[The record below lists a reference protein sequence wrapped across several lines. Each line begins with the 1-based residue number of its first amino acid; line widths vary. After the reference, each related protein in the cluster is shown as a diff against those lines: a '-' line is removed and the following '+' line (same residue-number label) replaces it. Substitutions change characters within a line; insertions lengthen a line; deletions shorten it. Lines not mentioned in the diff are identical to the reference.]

1 MNIATI
7 PSPARQR
14 AAPVAWRAEAGI
26 ALLLC
31 AVAVASRMVWFG
43 DATSEPDEQLYSLIG
58 WNLLDGLWPYDG
70 LWDRKPLGLF
80 ALFAFAHA
88 LGGPGPLA
96 YQLLATAF
104 AAAGA
109 WLVYRLAQGLAD
121 RRTAIGAGV
130 LYPPLIYAYGSFSG
144 QSEVFLAPL
153 LLGALLLV
161 RDMPRGLAA
170 RRAAGAMLL
179 AGMALQ
185 IKYSVL
191 PQCAFLGLAAL
202 WRMRE
207 CGPAR
212 LVRQA
217 AIFAILGLLPT
228 LFTAAIYAARG
239 EFEAFW
245 FANFASITLRVAAA
259 SGRLPPEHLP
269 ALAPLIALSLGGL
282 YAAFRAR
289 PRPPRAGYLLIL
301 GWSLSILAGIYMLG
315 TVYLYYFAAFVPA
328 AILLAVPLLAVR
340 PPLGWVPMALAI
352 MSSVLLLNLPRH
364 AALTREG
371 RAGMAELRAAIAP
384 QLGAGR
390 CLFVFDGPTALYRE
404 TGSCLPTR
412 FIYPDH
418 LNNPLERFAL
428 GVSQEGE
435 VARILRARP
444 AAIVLARDTFADRST
459 PARRLVSDTVRSSYR
474 LATVARIRERE
485 ILAFLPDSP
494 DSLPQN

>member
-1 MNIATI
+1 MNTAPL
-7 PSPARQR
+7 PSPAVTR
-14 AAPVAWRAEAGI
+14 PVMAAWRGEAGV

-31 AVAVASRMVWFG
+31 AVALATRMVWFG
-43 DATSEPDEQLYSLIG
+43 DAAAEPDEQLYSLIG
-58 WNLLDGLWPYDG
+58 SRLVDGLWPYDG

-80 ALFAFAHA
+80 ALFALAHA
-88 LGGPGPLA
+88 IGGPGPLA
-96 YQLLATAF
+96 YQLLATGF
-104 AAAGA
+104 AAIGA
-109 WLVYRLAQGLAD
+109 WLVYRLAEPLAN
-121 RRTAIGAGV
+121 RRTAVGAGV

-144 QSEVFLAPL
+144 QSEVFLAPFL
-153 LLGALLLV
+153 MAALLLI
-161 RDMPRGLAA
+161 RDMPRGFAA

-207 CGPAR
+207 AGPAR

-228 LFTAAIYAARG
+228 LVAAAIYAARG

-259 SGRLPPEHLP
+259 SGRLPHEHLP

-289 PRPPRAGYLLIL
+289 PQPPRAEYLLIL
-301 GWSLSILAGIYMLG
+301 GWSLSILVGIYMLG

-340 PPLGWVPMALAI
+340 PPLGWVPLALAVL
-352 MSSVLLLNLPRH
+352 SSALLLNIPRH
-364 AALTREG
+364 TALTREG

-384 QLGAGR
+384 QVASGH

-404 TGSCLPTR
+404 TRSCLPTR

-444 AAIVLARDTFADRST
+444 GAIVVSRETLADRST
-459 PARRLVSDTVRSSYR
+459 PARRLVADTVRRSYR
-474 LATVARIRERE
+474 LAAVARIRERE
-485 ILAFLPDSP
+485 ILAFLPSSADFRP
-494 DSLPQN
+494 RG